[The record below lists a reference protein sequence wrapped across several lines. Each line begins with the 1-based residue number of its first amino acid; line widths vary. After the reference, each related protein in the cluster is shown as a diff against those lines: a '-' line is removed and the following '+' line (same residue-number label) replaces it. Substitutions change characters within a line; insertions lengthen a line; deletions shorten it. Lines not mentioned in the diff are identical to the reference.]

1 MKHKE
6 ALVQDLMTTEVIT
19 VSPSDTLS
27 LAFFLFHAN
36 SIRHL
41 PIVEK
46 GRRIVGM
53 ISEFD
58 IKRMLGPIRNE
69 TQLIEH
75 SGWYTQLKGK
85 HVDIFVRKRVPRIKP
100 ELTASHAAKL
110 MLKNKI
116 GALPVENKRKL
127 VGIITE
133 TDILREYIKAFAPPM
148 PKAKRMKS

>member
-19 VSPSDTLS
+19 VSPTDTLS

-41 PIVEK
+41 PIIEK
-46 GRRIVGM
+46 GRKIVGM
-53 ISEFD
+53 ISDFD
-58 IKRMLGPIRNE
+58 IKRMLGPIQNE

-75 SGWYTQLKGK
+75 SGWYRQLKGK

-100 ELTASHAAKL
+100 DITVSHAARL
-110 MLKNKI
+110 MLRNKI
-116 GALPVENKRKL
+116 SALPVENKRKL

-133 TDILREYIKAFAPPM
+133 TDILREYIKICDQPT
-148 PKAKRMKS
+148 PKARRKNA